1 MLNWHILQEF
11 FKFVKKKSGKIGL
24 LQNLEYQM
32 PLIVTFIDWEYCGVN
47 FAAFDV
53 ANHFLEFTGVE
64 EVLDYENNYP
74 SLSYQLAWVSAY
86 LSNYHAQLGR
96 EPPSNDECEKF
107 LSLVNTFL
115 PCSHLLWAIWALVQ
129 VAPW

>member
-1 MLNWHILQEF
+1 
-11 FKFVKKKSGKIGL
+11 
-24 LQNLEYQM
+24 M

-64 EVLDYENNYP
+64 EVLDYENNSP